1 MRLFTT
7 PKNFKKGKLIA
18 NQYRWI
24 DMFILISGILLSVI
38 SILIYFAL
46 LEGRSW
52 LFLLVFLI
60 PGTIGFVFT
69 LPLGIYHN
77 VMEYLKMTV
86 KNRHKLTVYTWEG
99 IYRYDAFEEKQE
111 NV

>member
-1 MRLFTT
+1 MRIFTT

-24 DMFILISGILLSVI
+24 DLAILSGGVLSSVFGI
-38 SILIYFAL
+38 MIYFAFY
-46 LEGRSW
+46 EGRSW
-52 LFLLVFLI
+52 LSLFLFLI
-60 PGTIGFVFT
+60 PATVCFVLT

-77 VMEYLKMTV
+77 VLEYLKMVLRNLKTQR
-86 KNRHKLTVYTWEG
+86 NYIWEG
-99 IYRYDAFEEKQE
+99 IYRYDSFSEKE

>member
-1 MRLFTT
+1 MRVFTT

-24 DMFILISGILLSVI
+24 DMLMLIGGITLSVAC
-38 SILIYFAL
+38 ILIYFAIF
-46 LEGRSW
+46 EGRSW
-52 LFLLVFLI
+52 VILLCFLV
-60 PGTIGFVFT
+60 PGTIGFVLT

-77 VMEYLKMTV
+77 VMEYLKMINQ
-86 KNRHKLTVYTWEG
+86 NRNTHGEYIWEG
-99 IYRYDAFEEKQE
+99 IYRYDSFKEKE